1 MDTDAAPLQL
11 FQDWLD
17 QARSANRN
25 NPDAIA
31 LATASKTG
39 QPDVRYVLLKRIS
52 AAGLEFFTNA
62 DSSKS
67 QQLEANPHAA
77 LATYWRELG
86 RQVRARGPIEELP
99 QERVAE
105 YFATRSRESQIGA
118 WASQQSHELASME
131 QMQDRIAALT
141 KQFEGRDV
149 HLPEHW
155 TGFRMRPL
163 EIEFWQEGEARVHE
177 RVLYSRPDPD
187 AEAWTAKRLQ
197 P

>member
-1 MDTDAAPLQL
+1 MDTEAAPLQL

-17 QARSANRN
+17 EARSANPN

-52 AAGLEFFTNA
+52 PAGLEFFTNA
-62 DSSKS
+62 DSTKG
-67 QQLEANPHAA
+67 QQLVANPHAA
-77 LATYWRELG
+77 LATYWRELD
-86 RQVRARGPIEELP
+86 RQVRARGPIEQLP

-105 YFATRSRESQIGA
+105 YFATRSRASQIGA

-177 RVLYSRPDPD
+177 RVLYSRPNAD

>member
-1 MDTDAAPLQL
+1 MDIDAAPLQL
-11 FQDWLD
+11 FQAWLD

-62 DSSKS
+62 DSVKA

-86 RQVRARGPIEELP
+86 RQVRARGPIEQLP
-99 QERVAE
+99 PDRVAE
-105 YFATRSRESQIGA
+105 YFATRSRASQLGA
-118 WASQQSHELASME
+118 WASQQSHELVSME
-131 QMQDRIAALT
+131 QMQERIAALT
-141 KQFEGRDV
+141 KQFEGREV

-163 EIEFWQEGEARVHE
+163 EIEFWQEGEARIHE
-177 RVLYSRPDPD
+177 RVLYSRSDPD